1 MLGAVDPQKIVN
13 PHPFTFVLNNEKMCD
28 TDSGSDVFLLI
39 YVHSAPDNAARRNL
53 IRATWGN
60 RKFYAH
66 KNIRLIF
73 VLGTVPS
80 APALTRRL
88 MYESANYND
97 IVQSSFVDDYR
108 NLTYKAISALK
119 WVSLY
124 CRNAKF
130 VLKSDDDILVNPFTL
145 MSYLAV
151 DKPIKGLIICKV
163 YERGIVFRAGYRRLV
178 TLEEYA
184 GDRYPP
190 FCSGSAHL
198 MTTDVVA
205 GIYHMSYTVRFFW
218 PDDVIITGLLPFK
231 LDNVTFVQ
239 MADRIEVLKTDK
251 DVASLMTGRNTRRY
265 IFGHIH
271 DIGLFKETWS
281 KISLIFKGKE

>member
-1 MLGAVDPQKIVN
+1 
-13 PHPFTFVLNNEKMCD
+13 
-28 TDSGSDVFLLI
+28 
-39 YVHSAPDNAARRNL
+39 
-53 IRATWGN
+53 
-60 RKFYAH
+60 
-66 KNIRLIF
+66 
-73 VLGTVPS
+73 
-80 APALTRRL
+80 

-151 DKPIKGLIICKV
+151 DKLIKGLIICKV

-205 GIYHMSYTVRFFW
+205 AIYHMSYTVRFFW

-239 MADRIEVLKTDK
+239 IEDRAEVFETDM
-251 DVASLMTGRNTRRY
+251 DVASLMTGWKRKRY

-271 DIGLFKETWS
+271 DIDIFKEAWS
-281 KISLIFKGKE
+281 KMSLIFRNGVVI

>member
-1 MLGAVDPQKIVN
+1 MLDTVDTQKIVN
-13 PHPFTFVLNNEKMCD
+13 PHPFTFVLNNEKMCGP
-28 TDSGSDVFLLI
+28 DSGSDVFLLM
-39 YVHSAPDNAARRNL
+39 YVHTAPANAARRNL
-53 IRATWGN
+53 IRTTWGD
-60 RKFYAH
+60 RKFYGH

-80 APALTRRL
+80 DPALTLRL
-88 MYESANYND
+88 TNESAKYND

-130 VLKSDDDILVNPFTL
+130 VLKADDDILVNPFTL
-145 MSYLAV
+145 MPYLAV
-151 DKPIKGLIICKV
+151 DKPVKGLIICMV
-163 YERGIVFRAGYRRLV
+163 IERGHVFRAGYRRLV
-178 TLEEYA
+178 TLKEFA

-198 MTTDVVA
+198 MTTDVVTA
-205 GIYHMSYTVRFFW
+205 LYHTSYTVRFFW
-218 PDDVIITGLLPFK
+218 PDDVFITGLLPFK

-239 MADRIEVLKTDK
+239 VANRIEVMRTDK
-251 DVASLMTGRNTRRY
+251 EAASVMTGGSRTQY

-271 DIGLFKETWS
+271 DIDLFKETWS
-281 KISLIFKGKE
+281 KISQIFTGK

>member
-1 MLGAVDPQKIVN
+1 MLDIIDPQNIVN
-13 PHPFTFVLNNEKMCD
+13 PHPFTFVLNNETMCG

-39 YVHSAPDNAARRNL
+39 YVHSAPENAARRNL

-205 GIYHMSYTVRFFW
+205 AIYHMSYTVRFFW